1 MDIKHNRV
9 NRNAGY
15 TLLELMIAMVVGLF
29 LLGGV
34 MFTYLSMKVTTSDT
48 VEMGELQETGRIALD
63 ILGKDLTMTGFF
75 GRLNINSLTTADA
88 SGVTAPTGDCI
99 DEVFSIGS
107 FPGTGAVP
115 NFPVLYGVV
124 ATDTKN
130 PLSCVDLSAEIKP
143 KSNSDVIQIKRAA
156 GEEMSGQNTQTG
168 QYYVQTTLSDARFI
182 EGDGTA
188 IPFEL
193 GKGVW
198 PYEHLVYYVGEDTY
212 TSGDKEIA
220 VPVLMRKRLVGDQM
234 QTESV
239 LEGVE
244 NIRFLYGLDNDGNG
258 DVDEYLEA
266 GDMTPAHWQQS
277 GTTSIKTVQVSVLV
291 RATKEDPNMQ
301 LENKTYI
308 LGGDNADTQRVLT
321 GDAVP
326 GNYRRMVFV
335 STFKINNAGGNQ
347 WLIAI

>member
-1 MDIKHNRV
+1 MDIKHSRFNRI
-9 NRNAGY
+9 AGY

-63 ILGKDLTMTGFF
+63 ILGKDLKMTGFF
-75 GRLNINSLTTADA
+75 GRLNIDSLTTADV
-88 SGVTAPTGDCI
+88 SGVTAPAVDCI

-115 NFPVLYGVV
+115 NFPVIYGLE
-124 ATDTKN
+124 ADSANELGCITDAK
-130 PLSCVDLSAEIKP
+130 IG
-143 KSNSDVIQIKRAA
+143 SDVIQIKRGV
-156 GEEMSGQNTQTG
+156 GEEMSGQDTQTG

-182 EGDGTA
+182 EGDSNP

-198 PYEHLVYYVGEDTY
+198 PYEHLVYYVGEDKY
-212 TSGDKEIA
+212 TSGGKEIT
-220 VPVLMRKRLVGDQM
+220 VPVLKRKRLIGDEM
-234 QTESV
+234 DTESV

-266 GDMTPAHWQQS
+266 GEMTPAHWQQS
-277 GTTSIKTVQVSVLV
+277 GTTRIKTVQVSVLV
-291 RATKEDPNMQ
+291 RATKEDNNIKLTNQ
-301 LENKTYI
+301 TYV
-308 LGGDNADTQRVLT
+308 LGGDDTASGNTQRKLT
-321 GDAVP
+321 FDD
-326 GNYRRMVFV
+326 NYRRMVFV

-347 WLIAI
+347 WLIAL